1 MPSRQSPKPRSET
14 VFVVH
19 GRSLR
24 ARDAM
29 FEFLEALDLRP
40 MHWSE
45 AVRTTGRG
53 LVHISTILASALA
66 KAQAVVVLFTGDDEG
81 RLRKRFRREGD
92 PPHETETTPQPRL
105 NVVFEAGIA
114 FGRYPRRTIFVQLG
128 RKMRPF
134 SDISGFYIDRFKGT
148 RRQRELLRA
157 QLARAG
163 CTIRARKDWLEAG
176 DFSRPVRDE

>member
-1 MPSRQSPKPRSET
+1 MSSKPSLPARRRT

-24 ARDAM
+24 ARNAM

-40 MHWSE
+40 MLWSE
-45 AVRTTGRG
+45 AVRTTGRS
-53 LVHISTILASALA
+53 LVHISTVLASAFA

-81 RLRKRFRREGD
+81 RLRKRFRSKGD
-92 PPHETETTPQPRL
+92 PRHETETTPQPRL

-114 FGRYPRRTIFVQLG
+114 FGRYPRKTIFVQLG

-134 SDISGFYIDRFKGT
+134 SDISGFYIDQFKGT
-148 RRQRELLRA
+148 RRQRELLRT

-163 CTIRARKDWLEAG
+163 CTIGTRKDWLKAG